1 VLLLLRWRKLL
12 KSFFNE
18 KKQQFDISKVPDIYD
33 SAKYDA
39 IHNSHLQLTSLKV
52 RLCRC
57 VSMLEAA
64 PVVPAHRQVCCVWL
78 RQYKACGMAL
88 STTAACS

>member
-1 VLLLLRWRKLL
+1 LAVLPCVLLLLRWRKLL

-52 RLCRC
+52 RICRLFSSHPTRC
-57 VSMLEAA
+57 ACTCL
-64 PVVPAHRQVCCVWL
+64 WL
-78 RQYKACGMAL
+78 RLKALMWNSSG
-88 STTAACS
+88 